1 MFEELWTT
9 LASEA
14 ITGLTNGSVVRRRVI
29 PEERAN
35 LFLAVEYPS
44 NMRLLMVDVC
54 SDALSHTQQ
63 LPTGDGF
70 LVERVAL
77 PENAPHI
84 ATLTLRLTDARY
96 RDIFTILVED
106 VVASVVHAPDD
117 NSAVDC
123 FLAKLLTWQRFL
135 ASHGPDGL
143 GREAQ
148 QGLYGE
154 LYCLRATMLAALDAY
169 SAVMAWTGPSG
180 AVHDFQRPM
189 CAVEVKTSAG
199 KQLQTIRISNERQLD
214 SAHVNDLWLSHVS
227 LDISMA
233 DGESLNDIVTSL
245 RESLTAHALARQS
258 FDERLWQAG
267 YLDQHAERYE
277 GTKYHIR
284 AYRVFHV
291 RDGFPKIVEADL
303 RLGVGDVHY
312 AISVAECMHFVA
324 DDLTVAETLK
334 GE

>member
-14 ITGLTNGSVVRRRVI
+14 SNGLTDGSVVRRRVM

-35 LFLAVEYPS
+35 LFLAVEYPH
-44 NMRLLMVDVC
+44 NARLLMVDVR
-54 SDALSHTQQ
+54 SDALPYAQQ

-70 LVERVAL
+70 SVERVAL
-77 PENAPHI
+77 PENASHI
-84 ATLTLRLTDARY
+84 ATLALKLTDARY

-106 VVASVVHAPDD
+106 VVASVVRAPDD
-117 NSAVDC
+117 DSVVDC
-123 FLAKLLTWQRFL
+123 FLARLLTWQRFL

-143 GREAQ
+143 SKEAQ

-154 LYCLRATMLAALDAY
+154 LYCLRATILSALDAD
-169 SAVMAWTGPSG
+169 SAITAWCGPSG
-180 AVHDFQRPM
+180 AVHDFQRPH

-214 SAHVNDLWLSHVS
+214 NTHVNDLWLSHVS
-227 LDISMA
+227 LDISLA
-233 DGESLNDIVTSL
+233 DGESLNDIVASVRGEL
-245 RESLTAHALARQS
+245 AAHALARQS
-258 FDERLWQAG
+258 FDEHLWQAG
-267 YLDQHAERYE
+267 YLDQHTDMYE
-277 GTKYHIR
+277 NTKYHIR

-291 RDGFPKIVEADL
+291 RDGFPRVVEADL
-303 RLGVGDVHY
+303 RPGVGDVHY
-312 AISVAECMHFVA
+312 AISVAECIHFVA
-324 DDLTVAETLK
+324 DDLAVAESLR